1 MVRKNYILSEKSLE
15 IIHQVMEERHLKSET
30 AALEYILLQHNVR
43 QSMEERFAQIIYERY
58 AEVLE
63 STRAAARQTEQ
74 AVQLTLDAVNTIL
87 IERGYTACYPAD
99 REPSPVIEES
109 RRQWKRKLEREKQ
122 FKDDRRQKQGGVK
135 K

>member
-74 AVQLTLDAVNTIL
+74 AVNTIL

-99 REPSPVIEES
+99 REPSPIIEES